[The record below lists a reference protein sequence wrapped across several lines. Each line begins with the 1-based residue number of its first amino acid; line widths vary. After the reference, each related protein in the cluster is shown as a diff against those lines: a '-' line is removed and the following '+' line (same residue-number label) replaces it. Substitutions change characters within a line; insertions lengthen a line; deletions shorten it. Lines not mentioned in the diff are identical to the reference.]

1 MDTKLTCEYLA
12 QIAYNKYD
20 IKSVCYRPFS
30 GYGEDQD
37 LNYPFPSIC
46 KRVIDNKNSNQI
58 SVWGSG
64 KQMRDFIYIDDCI
77 DGVLETM
84 DKINDGSALNLS
96 TGKFTSFI
104 NLASKACEIVGFN
117 SSIKGLENKPEG
129 VFARGRYNK
138 QKIFGFISKQI

>member
-1 MDTKLTCEYLA
+1 
-12 QIAYNKYD
+12 
-20 IKSVCYRPFS
+20 
-30 GYGEDQD
+30 
-37 LNYPFPSIC
+37 
-46 KRVIDNKNSNQI
+46 
-58 SVWGSG
+58 
-64 KQMRDFIYIDDCI
+64 MRDFIYIDDCI

-129 VFARGRYNK
+129 VFARGGDINK
-138 QKIFGFISKQI
+138 QKIFGFHFKTNLTEGLNKTINYFDKNI